1 MDGVRIARAKFTG
14 ASGLIVG
21 ALAGMATVILVGTAV
36 AQQASPGAPEPLL
49 EATHLPPLLTASNEP
64 VELRYDV
71 YCSGAEETSPDVDV
85 RCRGERVRPGR
96 GHRPVPGDRAARGES
111 STSDGRFYA
120 AVPDSIARSP
130 SGFSYY
136 ASLRSN
142 SNGRTLTLP
151 AGGAAAPQR
160 SLPLGQGAVAVNLDA
175 HGFGAVRA
183 ADQRVVETAWGS
195 APGQVGLEQGPNQPP
210 IGGASFDVAPDG
222 TVSVL
227 DEANKRLLRWQ
238 TGSSVPTSVPLAING
253 TIADLSVAGDG
264 TIYVLETTSGPA
276 ERPLLRS
283 FTANGTARSATEI
296 SERASQLRLGP
307 DGPVVLQNPSGQWM
321 EVEAGRTPLS
331 LPAQEDSGQAAL
343 PLADGRE
350 VVVLRRGSEI
360 RAALVA
366 ADGSRRAWR
375 VTSSTPI
382 AEVQLA
388 EPIGDRLVVVARVY
402 TEQSDEFVVLVLGP
416 NGVEQ
421 RFARDSADW
430 AETAPLSRFRLVG
443 SSLYQLGS
451 TPASLFVDRIDLEV
465 S

>member
-1 MDGVRIARAKFTG
+1 MDGVRIARAKVRG

-21 ALAGMATVILVGTAV
+21 ALAGMATAILVGTAV
-36 AQQASPGAPEPLL
+36 AQRVNPGTPEPLL
-49 EATHLPPLLTASNEP
+49 EATHLPPLLTASSEP

-71 YCSGAEETSPDVDV
+71 YCSGAAETSPDVKCDAAGSVFV
-85 RCRGERVRPGR
+85 RAGETGPFQEIALREA
-96 GHRPVPGDRAARGES
+96 RAP
-111 STSDGRFYA
+111 TSDGRFYA

-136 ASLRSN
+136 ASLWSN
-142 SNGRTLTLP
+142 SNGRTLILP

-183 ADQRVVETAWGS
+183 ADQRVAEAAWGS
-195 APGQVGLEQGPNQPP
+195 GPGQVGLEPGPAQSP

-222 TVSVL
+222 AVSVL
-227 DEANKRLLRWQ
+227 DEANKRVLRWQ
-238 TGSSVPTSVPLAING
+238 TGSRVPTSVPLAING
-253 TIADLSVAGDG
+253 TLADLSVAGDG
-264 TIYVLETTSGPA
+264 TIYVLETTNGPA

-296 SERASQLRLGP
+296 SERASQLRLGRN
-307 DGPVVLQNPSGQWM
+307 GPVALQNPSGQWM
-321 EVEAGRTPLS
+321 QVEAGRTPLS

-350 VVVLRRGSEI
+350 VVVLRRANEI

-366 ADGSRRAWR
+366 ADGTHRAWR

-382 AEVQLA
+382 AEVQIA

-402 TEQSDEFVVLVLGP
+402 TEQSDEFVVVVLGP

-430 AETAPLSRFRLVG
+430 AESAPLSRFRLVG